1 MLLPPG
7 KGKKPQLD
15 LLDLPKYTRETLGLS
30 GVNFS
35 TDLLAG
41 ADRARLEAIRERADR
56 SGCACLLLVE
66 MDPQDFGSTN
76 EANVGA
82 ATERAIRVVQAAQ
95 ILGCSAASIKV
106 KASDDDTTLAR
117 AAAALKPVVERA
129 EKLDIN
135 LLISPHTGLT
145 ERPERVTELLK
156 KVGGFRIG
164 TYPDFETAAASK
176 DPAAYLHRLTPYATA
191 VCATTVRLIDAA
203 LPPVVLTP
211 ASKAPLIDDLDDDEL
226 APAPAKGKGKKG
238 AKAASPAPG
247 AESEEDGKGKKGKG
261 KKAAAPTP
269 PPAPE
274 PEEDAELED
283 AELDELEALIDEA
296 IAEEEGPQV
305 IVYRHEPYDLSVMIN
320 AISSV
325 GYDGPLSIDY
335 RGKDDVT
342 QAIIQSRDTLL
353 GLIAAAKAAG

>member
-211 ASKAPLIDDLDDDEL
+211 ASKAPLIDDLDDEEL

-269 PPAPE
+269 
-274 PEEDAELED
+274 
-283 AELDELEALIDEA
+283 
-296 IAEEEGPQV
+296 
-305 IVYRHEPYDLSVMIN
+305 
-320 AISSV
+320 
-325 GYDGPLSIDY
+325 
-335 RGKDDVT
+335 
-342 QAIIQSRDTLL
+342 
-353 GLIAAAKAAG
+353 

>member
-41 ADRARLEAIRERADR
+41 ADRTRLENIRERADR

-76 EANVGA
+76 ESTVGA

-106 KASDDDTTLAR
+106 KASDDDNALAR

-129 EKLDIN
+129 ERLDIN

-164 TYPDFETAAASK
+164 TYPDFETAAQSK
-176 DPAAYLHRLTPYATA
+176 DPSAYLHRLTPYATA
-191 VCATTVRLIDAA
+191 VCATTMRLVDPSAIVPPKASPAA
-203 LPPVVLTP
+203 EIETP
-211 ASKAPLIDDLDDDEL
+211 KA
-226 APAPAKGKGKKG
+226 KGKKG
-238 AKAASPAPG
+238 AKAGSAVPADPQE
-247 AESEEDGKGKKGKG
+247 AIEETKGKKGKG
-261 KKAAAPTP
+261 KKGSVAAPP
-269 PPAPE
+269 PVE
-274 PEEDAELED
+274 VEDDSAVID
-283 AELDELEALIDEA
+283 DTELDELEALIDEA
-296 IAEEEGPQV
+296 IAEDEGPQ
-305 IVYRHEPYDLSVMIN
+305 ITIYRHEPYDLAAMVM

-335 RGKDDVT
+335 RGKEEVT

-353 GLIAAAKAAG
+353 GMIAAAKAAG

>member
-41 ADRARLEAIRERADR
+41 SDRAKIEAIRERADR

-66 MDPQDFGSTN
+66 MEPQDFGSTS
-76 EANVGA
+76 ESAVGA

-106 KASDDDTTLAR
+106 KAADDDATLVR

-145 ERPERVTELLK
+145 DRPERVTELLK

-191 VCATTVRLIDAA
+191 VCATTVRLVDSA
-203 LPPVVLTP
+203 LPPVVLP
-211 ASKAPLIDDLDDDEL
+211 PPSKAGAPAEIEEDDD
-226 APAPAKGKGKKG
+226 APPAKGKGKKG
-238 AKAASPAPG
+238 AKAATPEPA
-247 AESEEDGKGKKGKG
+247 EEDAKAKKGKG
-261 KKAAAPTP
+261 KKAGPAAAPP
-269 PPAPE
+269 PPPPPE

-296 IAEEEGPQV
+296 IAEDEGPQV
-305 IVYRHEPYDLSVMIN
+305 IVYRHEPYDLGVMIN

-342 QAIIQSRDTLL
+342 QSIIQSRDTLL